1 MCRSGSVLAAIF
13 VFTLSASLSHA
24 VTPIVVE
31 SRCSSAPAYVEG
43 GTGWGNSSAKSSRS
57 SCGVGSRSS
66 RDASAYAEF
75 VPAIVTD
82 GTYDVFVT
90 WGQTTNSNNGPN
102 AEHVEISITDRDG
115 TRITYI
121 DMRGLPSC
129 AGVNSDQMV
138 YVGRGYFQA
147 NSQHKVRISNTATGQ
162 CALGA
167 GKRYVNTDA
176 MTFSYAATTPTLS
189 TTWGKLKSIYR

>member
-1 MCRSGSVLAAIF
+1 MRRSGSVLAAIF
-13 VFTLSASLSHA
+13 ISTFSASLSHA

-43 GTGWGNSSAKSSRS
+43 GTGWANSSAKSSRAT
-57 SCGVGSRSS
+57 CGAGSRSS
-66 RDASAYAEF
+66 RDVGAYAEF

-82 GTYDVFVT
+82 GAYDVFVT

-102 AEHVEISITDRDG
+102 AEHVEIAITDRDG

-138 YVGRGYFQA
+138 YVGRGHFQA
-147 NSQHKVRISNTATGQ
+147 NSGHKVRITNTATGQ
-162 CALGA
+162 CALGS

-176 MTFSYAATTPTLS
+176 MIFSYQATTPTLS
-189 TTWGKLKSIYR
+189 TSWGKLKSIYR

>member
-1 MCRSGSVLAAIF
+1 MRRSGSVLTAIILSTF
-13 VFTLSASLSHA
+13 SASMTHA

-43 GTGWGNSSAKSSRS
+43 GTGWANSSAKSSRA

-66 RDASAYAEF
+66 RDAGAYADF
-75 VPAIVTD
+75 VPPIVTE
-82 GTYDVFVT
+82 GSYEVFVT

-102 AEHVEISITDRDG
+102 AEHVEVSITDRDG
-115 TRITYI
+115 TRITYV

-129 AGVNSDQMV
+129 AGVNSNQMV
-138 YVGRGYFQA
+138 SVGIGYFEA
-147 NSQHKVRISNTATGQ
+147 NRGHKVRITNTATGQ
-162 CALGA
+162 CALGS

-176 MTFSYAATTPTLS
+176 MIFSYQSTTPTLS

>member
-1 MCRSGSVLAAIF
+1 MRRSGSVLAVVLIS
-13 VFTLSASLSHA
+13 TLTASLSHA

-43 GTGWGNSSAKSSRS
+43 GTGWANSSAKSSRA

-66 RDASAYAEF
+66 RDAGAYAEF
-75 VPAIVTD
+75 APAIVTD
-82 GTYDVFVT
+82 GTYDVYVT
-90 WGQTTNSNNGPN
+90 WGQTTNSNNGAN

-115 TRITYI
+115 TRTTYV

-129 AGVNSDQMV
+129 AGANSDQMV
-138 YVGRGYFQA
+138 LVGSGYFQA
-147 NSQHKVRISNTATGQ
+147 DRGHKVRITNTATGQ
-162 CALGA
+162 CALGS

-176 MTFSYAATTPTLS
+176 MTFTYQSTTPTLS
-189 TTWGKLKSIYR
+189 TSWGKLKSIYR